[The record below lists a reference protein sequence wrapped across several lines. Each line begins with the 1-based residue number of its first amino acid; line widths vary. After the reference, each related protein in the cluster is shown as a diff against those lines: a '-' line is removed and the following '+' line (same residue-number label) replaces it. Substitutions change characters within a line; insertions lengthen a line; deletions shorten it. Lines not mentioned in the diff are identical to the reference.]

1 MILSIDY
8 TTTVIKLIVFLGN
21 PGQEYKNTRHNVAFS
36 LFDEIVGN
44 DSLSNKFHSIFTQK
58 DGFKLIKPMTFMNLS
73 GTAVSEAASFYKL
86 KSDEILVCHD
96 DSELPLGKVKL
107 QMGGGLKGHKGLK
120 SIAER
125 LGSESFHRLRIGIG
139 RPKYGDMR
147 IFVLSPFTKDEQVQV
162 DSALKDAQ
170 KIIKTLK

>member
-1 MILSIDY
+1 M
-8 TTTVIKLIVFLGN
+8 IKLIAFLGN

-44 DSLSNKFHSIFTQK
+44 DSLSNKFHSIFAQK

-73 GTAVSEAASFYKL
+73 GTAVSEAASFYKF

-96 DSELPLGKVKL
+96 DSELPLGDVKL
-107 QMGGGLKGHKGLK
+107 QQGGGLKGHKGLK

-125 LGSESFHRLRIGIG
+125 LGKDDFFRLRIGIG
-139 RPKYGDMR
+139 RPKYGEMR
-147 IFVLSPFTKDEQVQV
+147 VYVLSPFTKDELFQVN
-162 DSALKDAQ
+162 SALKEAQ
-170 KIIKTLK
+170 KIIKSLK

>member
-36 LFDEIVGN
+36 LFDEIVEN
-44 DSLSNKFHSIFTQK
+44 DSLSNKFHSIFAQK

-96 DSELPLGKVKL
+96 DSELPLGKVKF
-107 QMGGGLKGHKGLK
+107 QMGGGLERAQRSEKHRRETRVRELPPFKNRNRKAEVRRYENIRTLPVHK
-120 SIAER
+120 R
-125 LGSESFHRLRIGIG
+125 
-139 RPKYGDMR
+139 
-147 IFVLSPFTKDEQVQV
+147 
-162 DSALKDAQ
+162 
-170 KIIKTLK
+170 